1 MGGIFD
7 LEGPLMQAL
16 GKAADLL
23 VLSLLWLLGCLPL
36 ITVGTS
42 TTALY
47 YAAIKVIR
55 GEGSIT
61 ANFFKSY
68 RENLRQSVI
77 AEILLLA
84 AAYFFYVDLQ
94 IVFMQQGTLMEI
106 LRVLFLALLF
116 VYLALAAYVFPLL
129 ARFVYTLPALFKNA
143 FLMSMLNLPST
154 FLVLA
159 LDLAPAALFV
169 LRPDWC
175 FRLFPLLLFMVPGL
189 TAYINSLLFLRIF
202 RKYTPPEEE
211 AAAGTAAN

>member
-1 MGGIFD
+1 M
-7 LEGPLMQAL
+7 
-16 GKAADLL
+16 
-23 VLSLLWLLGCLPL
+23 
-36 ITVGTS
+36 
-42 TTALY
+42 
-47 YAAIKVIR
+47 
-55 GEGSIT
+55 
-61 ANFFKSY
+61 
-68 RENLRQSVI
+68 
-77 AEILLLA
+77 
-84 AAYFFYVDLQ
+84 
-94 IVFMQQGTLMEI
+94 
-106 LRVLFLALLF
+106 F